1 MQEMYLQKLLSVY
14 IYFIFFFRK
23 RGKGISREY
32 YFIRKFFFFK
42 ERQFVGSRRGADIQ
56 VQIELQGGN
65 EV

>member
-1 MQEMYLQKLLSVY
+1 MYLQIYKLFPCIY
-14 IYFIFFFRK
+14 ILFFFFRK

-42 ERQFVGSRRGADIQ
+42 QRQFVGSRGGADIQ

>member
-1 MQEMYLQKLLSVY
+1 MYLQKLLSVY

-32 YFIRKFFFFK
+32 YFIRKFFFSKNANLQEVEEARIFK
-42 ERQFVGSRRGADIQ
+42 FK
-56 VQIELQGGN
+56 IELQGGN

>member
-1 MQEMYLQKLLSVY
+1 MYLQIWKLFPCIY
-14 IYFIFFFRK
+14 IYFFFFRK
-23 RGKGISREY
+23 RGKEISREY

-42 ERQFVGSRRGADIQ
+42 ERQFAGSRGGADIQ